1 MRSID
6 SGDINAAWWDTCA
19 EGQPVTVAALARR
32 LKIDDWHMR
41 AMLER
46 LGYLQ
51 LIPRGDG

>member
-1 MRSID
+1 MRPID
-6 SGDINAAWWDTCA
+6 SGDINAAWWDTCS

-32 LKIDDWHMR
+32 LKIEDWHMR

-51 LIPRGDG
+51 LIPRGDA